1 MNMFAN
7 QAGRLLYEAFREIL
21 QMIFPQRCA
30 GCGVGGGTLCVKC
43 RRELSD
49 LFCAGEME
57 VEGFR
62 VFFAAQHSEILKK
75 VLHRFKYI
83 SDSELAVGLA
93 ELLVRRIQKLDIKE
107 EFIVVPIPLH
117 ANRERERGF
126 NQSEVLAEFIVK
138 NVGGRVVKLLMRE
151 RETEPQARLK
161 RAERL
166 KNVRGAFVLNT
177 KFTHKLPET
186 VWVLDDVVTTG
197 STFLECANVLK
208 SAGVKNVYGIML
220 AHGL

>member
-1 MNMFAN
+1 MSMPINRASE
-7 QAGRLLYEAFREIL
+7 LLKEVFREIL

-93 ELLVRRIQKLDIKE
+93 ELLVRRISILDIGN
-107 EFIVVPIPLH
+107 EFIVLPIPLH
-117 ANRERERGF
+117 VKRERERGF
-126 NQSEVLAEFIVK
+126 NQSEILAKLVVGKI
-138 NVGGRVVKLLMRE
+138 GGRVMKLLVRE

-177 KFTHKLPET
+177 KFVHELPET
-186 VWVLDDVVTTG
+186 VWILDDVVTTG